1 VKEPLLKQSRVNLSF
16 ALFSLG
22 MLINGCGAPAIQ
34 VPQNSKLLYYGY
46 GNGFNGTRPIGN
58 GRMFLVDET
67 QGNRVVAVVAVAS
80 GQHVSFSNLPNEHKY
95 RVYFESDPTLTM
107 PGTQPAQ

>member
-1 VKEPLLKQSRVNLSF
+1 VKEPLLKHSRVIVSF
-16 ALFSLG
+16 VSVSLAAV
-22 MLINGCGAPAIQ
+22 LAGCGASAVQ

-58 GRMFLVDET
+58 GRVFLVDET
-67 QGNRVVAVVAVAS
+67 KGNHVIAVVAVAS
-80 GQHVSFSNLPNEHKY
+80 GQPVSFSNLPSEHKY
-95 RVYFESDPTLTM
+95 RVYFEPDPTLTM